1 MLRKTYIMKMKSDIR
16 SLVAGALLGAVVVFS
31 IGAANY
37 RPKWD
42 YKLISGHLSQNPPL
56 AQQIDQAATEGW
68 DVVTATSDN
77 GYPILVMRKPK

>member
-1 MLRKTYIMKMKSDIR
+1 MKMKIEIK
-16 SLVAGALLGAVVVFS
+16 SLVVGALLGAVVVFS
-31 IGAANY
+31 IGAASY

-56 AQQIDQAATEGW
+56 TQQLEQAAAEGW

-77 GYPILVMRKPK
+77 GYPIFVMRKPK